1 MKDVLKDH
9 QAYETQRLIQ
19 TKRNKRIAQIQNILG
34 IIVSNA
40 VVGLACY
47 VIFKAA
53 NLELPL

>member
-19 TKRNKRIAQIQNILG
+19 TKRNKRIAQVQNILG
-34 IIVSNA
+34 IIASNA

-47 VIFKAA
+47 VIFKAM